1 MNLSNYKIAE
11 RPKIVSKMG
20 IKSSLSNLR
29 QVISLSYLLYKFSE
43 DKDDCIYADEESH
56 SGKISLKLNKEYRDA
71 INTYLGNDLSA
82 NLESNPLF
90 TAQIEHIMVW
100 MSIMVKLAK
109 VSFVKMT
116 NMASE
121 RTGGNRYAKKLSF
134 TSNMLLLDLI
144 ISSYNQESQRAF
156 LSSWIKN
163 QETISELENK
173 VKLFLSIQ
181 LRNTE
186 FKLRDDVDKEYYFQ
200 TENLYLQSQN
210 GEFDFEDSHEFVG
223 PTRILKSYLSEKMDP
238 WLSISKSKISLSRKK
253 NDIISFDNYLSMFGN
268 SLDLDNVETIA
279 KSAPQNDNI
288 SNEQQAIEIDYT
300 SMKNY
305 IDALKTKPFLLLA
318 GISGTGK
325 SRKVKELAYLTCP
338 EGELRQD
345 ATSPG
350 NYCLIEVKPNWHD
363 STELLGYYSN
373 LSGKYN
379 ITPFIHFAYKAIQ
392 NPDVP
397 FFVCLDEMN
406 LAPVEQYFAEYLS
419 VLETRTMQGE
429 KIESAE
435 LLNRSIFDC
444 CSLDDDKGYSAAER
458 EVLEYLKGNG
468 LRLPENLFIIGTVNM
483 DDTTHQFSRKVI
495 DRAFTIEMNGDAL
508 SSMFDEDNAKTLMY
522 AENPLPF
529 DCLKP
534 KYVTALEAL
543 SDGKITPVADIIK
556 AEVPKLL
563 GNINETLKTTP
574 FRVSFR
580 VQNELILY
588 LTTLILNSEQDVN
601 NESVVSLIKAAT
613 LVILLEKILPRVQG
627 DNNLLG
633 SSLDNL
639 TKEVETGY
647 SELSDSDV
655 YKEVISKLDEM
666 KTRLKDSYFTNF
678 F

>member
-1 MNLSNYKIAE
+1 MDLSDYKILE

-29 QVISLSYLLYKFSE
+29 QVISLSYLLYKFS
-43 DKDDCIYADEESH
+43 DNKDECIYAKEESL
-56 SGKISLKLNKEYRDA
+56 SGKISLKLNNDYKDA
-71 INTYLGNDLSA
+71 IISFLDNDLSA
-82 NLESNPLF
+82 SIESNPLL

-109 VSFVKMT
+109 VSFVKAL

-121 RTGGNRYAKKLSF
+121 RTGGNRYTKKLSF
-134 TSNMLLLDLI
+134 TSNMLVLDLI
-144 ISSYNQESQRAF
+144 ISSYSQESQRAF

-173 VKLFLSIQ
+173 VKLFLSTQ

-186 FKLRDDVDKEYYFQ
+186 FKLRDDIDKEYYFQ
-200 TENLYLQSQN
+200 TENLYLQSKS
-210 GEFDFEDSHEFVG
+210 GDFDFEDSHEFVG

-238 WLSISKSKISLSRKK
+238 WLSISKSKISLSGQK
-253 NDIISFDNYLSMFGN
+253 NDIISFDNYLSMFSN
-268 SLDLDNVETIA
+268 SLDLDNVETVA
-279 KSAPQNDNI
+279 KSAPQNDTI
-288 SNEQQAIEIDYT
+288 SNEQVIELDYT
-300 SMKNY
+300 NMKNY

-325 SRKVKELAYLTCP
+325 SRKVKELAYMTCP
-338 EGELRQD
+338 EGELRKD

-379 ITPFIHFAYKAIQ
+379 ITPFIHFAYKAIK

-419 VLETRTMQGE
+419 VLETRTMQDG
-429 KIESAE
+429 KIVSAE
-435 LLNRSIFDC
+435 LLNKSIFDC
-444 CSLDDDKGYSAAER
+444 CKLDEEKGYSDAES
-458 EVLEYLKGNG
+458 EVLEYLKENG
-468 LRLPENLFIIGTVNM
+468 LRLPENLFVIGTVNM

-495 DRAFTIEMNGDAL
+495 DRAFTIEMNGDTL
-508 SSMFDEDNAKTLMY
+508 SSMFDEDNANMLRY
-522 AENPLPF
+522 AENPLQL

-543 SDGKITPVADIIK
+543 GDEKISHVAGVIK
-556 AEVPKLL
+556 AKVPELL
-563 GNINETLKTTP
+563 GKINETLKSTP

-588 LTTLILNSEQDVN
+588 LSTLILNSEQEVN
-601 NESVVSLIKAAT
+601 KESVESFIKTAT

-627 DNNLLG
+627 DSNLLG
-633 SSLDNL
+633 SSLDDL
-639 TKEVETGY
+639 TQEVETNY

-655 YKEVISKLDEM
+655 YKEIIAKLDEM
-666 KTRLKDSYFTNF
+666 RTRLKDSYFTNF

>member
-1 MNLSNYKIAE
+1 MDSITRIKNFIQSNFPDWTKVNFSEFDDNVDFRTDWSELYKIADDE
-11 RPKIVSKMG
+11 VILISYTNISITGADRQKPQLRVFLHEYKKPFYFAKKHQLRYYLFSIFTKEDDMARGLDNFNPKEYIISIETNFDNEGSRRDLRSIYDYANEKLNGRKFLKCSRKNYKADINEASFIYIGADGAPDKDTFENYINIFDSRPYLNST
-20 IKSSLSNLR
+20 SSEQSYILND
-29 QVISLSYLLYKFSE
+29 ISLPSVLDS
-43 DKDDCIYADEESH
+43 
-56 SGKISLKLNKEYRDA
+56 
-71 INTYLGNDLSA
+71 
-82 NLESNPLF
+82 
-90 TAQIEHIMVW
+90 
-100 MSIMVKLAK
+100 
-109 VSFVKMT
+109 
-116 NMASE
+116 
-121 RTGGNRYAKKLSF
+121 YAKF
-134 TSNMLLLDLI
+134 
-144 ISSYNQESQRAF
+144 
-156 LSSWIKN
+156 
-163 QETISELENK
+163 
-173 VKLFLSIQ
+173 
-181 LRNTE
+181 
-186 FKLRDDVDKEYYFQ
+186 
-200 TENLYLQSQN
+200 
-210 GEFDFEDSHEFVG
+210 
-223 PTRILKSYLSEKMDP
+223 
-238 WLSISKSKISLSRKK
+238 
-253 NDIISFDNYLSMFGN
+253 
-268 SLDLDNVETIA
+268 
-279 KSAPQNDNI
+279 
-288 SNEQQAIEIDYT
+288 
-300 SMKNY
+300 

-325 SRKVKELAYLTCP
+325 SRKVKELAYMTCP

-444 CSLDDDKGYSAAER
+444 CSLDDKGYSAAER

-534 KYVTALEAL
+534 KYITALEAL

>member
-1 MNLSNYKIAE
+1 MDLSDYKILE
-11 RPKIVSKMG
+11 RPKVVSKMG

-29 QVISLSYLLYKFSE
+29 QVISLSYLLYKFS
-43 DKDDCIYADEESH
+43 DNKDECIYAKEESL
-56 SGKISLKLNKEYRDA
+56 SGKISLKLNKDYKDA
-71 INTYLGNDLSA
+71 IINFLGNDLSA
-82 NLESNPLF
+82 NIESNPLL

-109 VSFVKMT
+109 VSFVKAL

-121 RTGGNRYAKKLSF
+121 RTGGNRYTKKLSF
-134 TSNMLLLDLI
+134 TSNMLVLDLI
-144 ISSYNQESQRAF
+144 ISSYSQESQRAF

-186 FKLRDDVDKEYYFQ
+186 FKLRDDIDKEYYFQ
-200 TENLYLQSQN
+200 TENLYLQSQS
-210 GEFDFEDSHEFVG
+210 GDFDFEDSHEFVG

-238 WLSISKSKISLSRKK
+238 WLSISKSKISLSGQK
-253 NDIISFDNYLSMFGN
+253 NDIISFDNYLSMFSN
-268 SLDLDNVETIA
+268 SLDLDNVETVA
-279 KSAPQNDNI
+279 KSAPQNDTI
-288 SNEQQAIEIDYT
+288 SNEQVIEIDYT
-300 SMKNY
+300 NMKNY

-325 SRKVKELAYLTCP
+325 SRKVKELAYMTCP
-338 EGELRQD
+338 EGELRKD

-379 ITPFIHFAYKAIQ
+379 ITPFIHFAYKAIK

-419 VLETRTMQGE
+419 VLETRTMQDG
-429 KIESAE
+429 KIVSAE
-435 LLNRSIFDC
+435 LLNKSIFDC
-444 CSLDDDKGYSAAER
+444 CKLDEEKGYSDAES
-458 EVLEYLKGNG
+458 EVLEYLKENG
-468 LRLPENLFIIGTVNM
+468 LRLPENLFVIGTVNM

-495 DRAFTIEMNGDAL
+495 DRAFTIEMNGDTL
-508 SSMFDEDNAKTLMY
+508 SSMFDEDNANILRY
-522 AENPLPF
+522 AENPLQL
-529 DCLKP
+529 DSLKP
-534 KYVTALEAL
+534 KYVTALEVL
-543 SDGKITPVADIIK
+543 GDEKIAPVADVIK
-556 AEVPKLL
+556 AKVPVLL
-563 GNINETLKTTP
+563 GKINETLKSTP

-588 LTTLILNSEQDVN
+588 LSTLILNSEQEVN
-601 NESVVSLIKAAT
+601 KESVEPFIKTAT

-627 DNNLLG
+627 DSNLLG
-633 SSLDNL
+633 SSLDDL
-639 TKEVETGY
+639 TQEVETNY

-655 YKEVISKLDEM
+655 YKEIIAKLDEM
-666 KTRLKDSYFTNF
+666 RTRLKDSYFTNF

>member
-288 SNEQQAIEIDYT
+288 S
-300 SMKNY
+300 M
-305 IDALKTKPFLLLA
+305 
-318 GISGTGK
+318 
-325 SRKVKELAYLTCP
+325 
-338 EGELRQD
+338 
-345 ATSPG
+345 
-350 NYCLIEVKPNWHD
+350 
-363 STELLGYYSN
+363 SN
-373 LSGKYN
+373 K
-379 ITPFIHFAYKAIQ
+379 Q
-392 NPDVP
+392 
-397 FFVCLDEMN
+397 
-406 LAPVEQYFAEYLS
+406 
-419 VLETRTMQGE
+419 
-429 KIESAE
+429 
-435 LLNRSIFDC
+435 
-444 CSLDDDKGYSAAER
+444 
-458 EVLEYLKGNG
+458 
-468 LRLPENLFIIGTVNM
+468 
-483 DDTTHQFSRKVI
+483 
-495 DRAFTIEMNGDAL
+495 
-508 SSMFDEDNAKTLMY
+508 
-522 AENPLPF
+522 
-529 DCLKP
+529 
-534 KYVTALEAL
+534 
-543 SDGKITPVADIIK
+543 
-556 AEVPKLL
+556 
-563 GNINETLKTTP
+563 
-574 FRVSFR
+574 
-580 VQNELILY
+580 
-588 LTTLILNSEQDVN
+588 
-601 NESVVSLIKAAT
+601 
-613 LVILLEKILPRVQG
+613 
-627 DNNLLG
+627 
-633 SSLDNL
+633 
-639 TKEVETGY
+639 
-647 SELSDSDV
+647 
-655 YKEVISKLDEM
+655 
-666 KTRLKDSYFTNF
+666 
-678 F
+678 